1 MSSAGLGPLARD
13 VAQSQ
18 YHGLP
23 HGPMPTSERESGRV
37 SSLMRVPHSEV
48 THVPR
53 PALVWQFVLRQR
65 LTAQD
70 GTGPLLDSSH
80 LELPVVV
87 PLFPST
93 VGLASAP
100 IRGSGSIALGQLQTP
115 EALAE
120 E

>member
-1 MSSAGLGPLARD
+1 MSSAGLA
-13 VAQSQ
+13 
-18 YHGLP
+18 
-23 HGPMPTSERESGRV
+23 
-37 SSLMRVPHSEV
+37 PHSEA

-53 PALVWQFVLRQR
+53 PALVWQLVVPQL

-70 GTGPLLDSSH
+70 GTGPRLDSRH

-93 VGLASAP
+93 GGLAPAPICRCCLVRPP
-100 IRGSGSIALGQLQTP
+100 IRGSECIALGQLQTP

-120 E
+120 D